1 MNSTTCERPI
11 ISCVVATYNAAN
23 YLPTLLASFA
33 EQDLKNTEIIVQDGA
48 STDATMALLNQ
59 WQKRLPSLRI
69 SSRRD
74 KGIYEAWNN
83 ALDRVTGEWVLF
95 LGADDKF
102 ISPASLQ
109 SAESILYKLGPKTIY
124 LATPVVIVSDASSIA
139 VADSKSIQYPSIDIG
154 HNIHQGM
161 IFPHQGLFHRR
172 TIFDKYRFNTRLHI
186 AGDYDFLART
196 FSLGDIEVRDLPL
209 VCMAV
214 GGVSTSLSNMWR
226 SELEQLCISRQHF
239 SKSFPWKIYVR
250 LTRSILCAVLAKL
263 FGLTTAARFANF
275 LRKLRRRPPLWNI
288 SSK

>member
-1 MNSTTCERPI
+1 MNSNTSARPI
-11 ISCVVATYNAAN
+11 LSCVVATYNASH

-33 EQDLKNTEIIVQDGA
+33 EQDLRNTEIIVQDGA
-48 STDATMALLNQ
+48 SSDATMDILRQ
-59 WQKRLPSLRI
+59 WQKKLPSLRI

-102 ISPASLQ
+102 IAPTSLQ
-109 SAESILYKLGPKTIY
+109 SAASILYKISQKTIY
-124 LATPVVIVSDASSIA
+124 LATPVVTVSDASSIA
-139 VADSKSIQYPSIDIG
+139 VADSKSIQHPPIDIE

-161 IFPHQGLFHRR
+161 ILPHQGLFHRR
-172 TIFDKYRFNTRLHI
+172 TIFDKYRFNTRFRI

-196 FSLGDIEVRDLPL
+196 FSLGDIEVRDLRL
-209 VCMAV
+209 VCMAA

-226 SELEQLCISRQHF
+226 CEWEQLRISRQYF
-239 SKSFPWKIYVR
+239 PKSFPWKIYVR
-250 LTRSILCAVLAKL
+250 LTRSIFCAVLAKL
-263 FGLTTAARFANF
+263 FGLPTAARFANF